1 MAKGPQ
7 PVNPYAQA
15 AADQSAQLGAA
26 VGSSIINNPNETN
39 PYGSVTNKLL
49 GYETTYDAQGKPQ
62 YVPRY
67 QRDVQFS
74 PDQMKLLG
82 LQTKSQYNLGQTA
95 VEQSAKLRSL
105 LGTSMNTEGLQP
117 WQMAAAPGEIR
128 QDQGATDRPAIEQAM
143 MARYRE
149 NAGKSQTAE
158 DAQLA
163 ARGLNP
169 GSAHYGQVADT
180 RERALTDATQ
190 QAYLASGQEARAQQ
204 AAYNTAEQQRYQEGS
219 DWAAQANN
227 LRQAQFGERTAL
239 RNQPLNEISALL
251 SGSQVTVP
259 QFAPFSRQGINAP
272 NVGQYMGDAS
282 RQQQQA
288 YSDQLS
294 GLFGVGSAA
303 MSMLGGPA
311 GGGASMLSKFF
322 T

>member
-7 PVNPYAQA
+7 PVNPYAQG
-15 AADQSAQLGAA
+15 AADQASQLGAA
-26 VGSSIINNPNETN
+26 VGSSIINNPNEVN
-39 PYGSVTNKLL
+39 PYGSVTNKLV
-49 GYETTYDAQGKPQ
+49 GYETTYDAQGRPQ

-67 QRDVQFS
+67 ERNVQFS

-82 LQTKSQYNLGQTA
+82 LQTQGQYNLGQTA
-95 VEQSAKLRSL
+95 VEQSSKIRKL

-117 WQMAAAPGEIR
+117 WQMAAAPGQIR

-143 MARYRE
+143 LARYRE
-149 NAGKSQTAE
+149 NAGKSQSAE

-180 RERALTDATQ
+180 RERALTDASQ
-190 QAYLASGQEARAQQ
+190 QAYLASGQEARAAQ
-204 AAYNTAEQQRYQEGS
+204 AAYNQAEQQRYQEGS

-227 LRQAQFGERTAL
+227 LRQAQFGERAAL
-239 RNQPLNEISALL
+239 RNQTPNEISALL

-272 NVGQYMGDAS
+272 NVGQYMGDAG
-282 RQQQQA
+282 RQQQQS
-288 YSDQLS
+288 YSDMLS

-303 MSMLGGPA
+303 MSMFGGPA
-311 GGGASMLSKFF
+311 GAGGGFMSRMFA
-322 T
+322 